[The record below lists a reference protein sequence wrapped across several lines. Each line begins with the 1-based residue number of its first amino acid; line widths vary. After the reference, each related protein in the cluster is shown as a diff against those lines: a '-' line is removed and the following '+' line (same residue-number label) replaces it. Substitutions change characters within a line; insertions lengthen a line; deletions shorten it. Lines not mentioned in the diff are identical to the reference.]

1 MAKKSIWYR
10 FTFADG
16 YVCICRGMSAQ
27 ERRVEEAKHG
37 KLVSKIK
44 EGVF

>member
-1 MAKKSIWYR
+1 MTKKEVWYR

-16 YVCICRGMSAQ
+16 YITICRGMSAQ

-37 KLVSKIK
+37 KLVSKTK
-44 EGVF
+44 EGGF

>member
-1 MAKKSIWYR
+1 MAKKETWYR

-16 YVCICRGMSAQ
+16 YVSICRGMSAS
-27 ERRVEEAKHG
+27 ERRVIEAEHG
-37 KLVSKIK
+37 KLVSKTK

>member
-1 MAKKSIWYR
+1 MAKKYTWYR

-16 YVCICRGMSAQ
+16 YVTICRGMSAS

-37 KLVSKIK
+37 KLVSKTK